1 MSDATT
7 VVDRLAVQDV
17 LFRYA
22 TALDT
27 KDWALLRTCFT
38 PDVVGVYD
46 AHGEQQGYE
55 RIEAMCRRAL
65 GPLAASQHLIG
76 NVEVVVSGDT
86 ARSTCYLQ
94 AMHVRERPD
103 GADNFIVAG
112 QYRDELVRTPD
123 GWRIA
128 RRALRR
134 IWTQGDLGDH
144 GKGAPDGHAQG

>member
-1 MSDATT
+1 VSNLAT
-7 VVDRLAVQDV
+7 VLDRLAVQDV

-65 GPLAASQHLIG
+65 EPLAATQHLIG
-76 NVEVVVSGDT
+76 NVEVAVSGDT
-86 ARSTCYLQ
+86 ATSTCYLQ
-94 AMHVRERPD
+94 AMHVRERP
-103 GADNFIVAG
+103 GGDNFIVAG

-123 GWRIA
+123 GWRIV

-144 GKGAPDGHAQG
+144 GKGARDGHSHG